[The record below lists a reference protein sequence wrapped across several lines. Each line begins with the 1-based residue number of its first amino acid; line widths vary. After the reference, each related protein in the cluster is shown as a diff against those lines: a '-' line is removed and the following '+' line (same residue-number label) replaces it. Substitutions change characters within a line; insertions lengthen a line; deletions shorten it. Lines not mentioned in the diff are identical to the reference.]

1 MQMKYLAALL
11 LATSLAS
18 TAGAG
23 SVYVDGYFK
32 SNGTYVQPH
41 YRSSPDSSVSNNWST
56 EGNVNPYTGA
66 GGTKNPYASGKKLFS
81 PYNGAKRTNDP
92 LASGNAFGNFCT
104 GVFCN

>member
-11 LATSLAS
+11 LATSLVS

-23 SVYVDGYFK
+23 SVQVDGYFK
-32 SNGTYVQPH
+32 SNGTYVRPH
-41 YRSSPDSSVSNNWST
+41 YRSSPDSSVWNNWST

-66 GGTKNPYASGKKLFS
+66 GGTKKPYASGNKLVS

-92 LASGNAFGNFCT
+92 FASSNAFGNFCT